1 MITLGALNEVGF
13 LRHAFFTRA
22 GGVSQ
27 GLYGSNNCGPGS
39 GDAPAAV
46 RENRARCMRRL
57 ELPADRLTTC
67 FQIHSAEAVVV
78 EKPWGVDDAP
88 RADGMATAVPG
99 VALGVLTADCAPVLF
114 ADTRA
119 RVVGAAHAGWR
130 GAHAGVLEATLKA
143 MGKLGARPRDIVA
156 AVGPCIAQ
164 RSYEVG
170 PSFPDSFI
178 AEDPVN
184 KDYFAHAP
192 RPGHWLF
199 DLPGYITKRLG
210 DAGVGLIQRCPNDTF
225 AEEDRFFSY
234 RRSRLRG
241 ETDYGRGL
249 SVIVINPAV

>member
-27 GLYGSNNCGPGS
+27 GLYASNNCGPGS

-78 EKPWGVDDAP
+78 EKPWSMDDAP
-88 RADGMATAVPG
+88 RADGMATATPG
-99 VALGVLTADCAPVLF
+99 VALGILTADCAPVLF

-143 MGKLGARPRDIVA
+143 MASLGARPRDIVA
-156 AVGPCIAQ
+156 AVGPSIAQ

-184 KDYFAHAP
+184 RDYFAQAP
-192 RPGHWLF
+192 RAGHWLF

-225 AEEDRFFSY
+225 VEEDRFFSY
-234 RRSRLRG
+234 RRSCQRG
-241 ETDYGRGL
+241 ESDYGRGL
-249 SVIVINPAV
+249 SVIVINATP

>member
-1 MITLGALNEVGF
+1 MITLGALNEIGF
-13 LRHAFFTRA
+13 LRHAFFTRS

-27 GLYGSNNCGPGS
+27 GIYASNNCGPGS

-46 RENRARCMRRL
+46 WENRARCMRRL
-57 ELPADRLTTC
+57 EASPDRLATC
-67 FQIHSAEAVVV
+67 HQIHSAEAVVV
-78 EKPWGVDDAP
+78 ENPWSIEDAP
-88 RADGMATAVPG
+88 HADGMATATPG
-99 VALGVLTADCAPVLF
+99 LALGILTADCAPVLF

-119 RVVGAAHAGWR
+119 KVVGAAHAGWR
-130 GAHAGVLEATLKA
+130 GAHGGVLEATLKA
-143 MGKLGARPRDIVA
+143 MAKLGARPRDIVA

-184 KDYFAHAP
+184 RDYFSPAA
-192 RPGHWLF
+192 RSGHWLF

-210 DAGVGLIQRCPNDTF
+210 DAGVGLIQRCPNDTY

-234 RRSRLRG
+234 RRSSRRG
-241 ETDYGRGL
+241 EADYGRGM
-249 SVIVINPAV
+249 SVIMIHPPA